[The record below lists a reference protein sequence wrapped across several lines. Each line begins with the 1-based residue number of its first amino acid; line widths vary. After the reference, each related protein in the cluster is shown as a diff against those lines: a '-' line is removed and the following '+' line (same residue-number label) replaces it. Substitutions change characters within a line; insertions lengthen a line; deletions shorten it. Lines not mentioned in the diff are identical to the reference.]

1 LKGREVKTHKFTL
14 DDAAKIVAD
23 PKAFG
28 FTDKDAQEISD
39 EIQAIQDAGG
49 RRKSFTFEQVE
60 NEGDRVEIP
69 LSQMQA
75 VYLSMALRQPGILEQ
90 QQRHGYDQTTVD
102 ELESF
107 LTDEAKRWREWM
119 QSEYDAEYARANEVY
134 MRMFNTRMPRIQFY
148 APLLKNHQGNQ
159 AVLDPLNTGTVAQ
172 SANPGSLKTRKAR
185 TSSLRIESALSVFW
199 SHFNQMDYW
208 VTNAEYLRDV
218 QSVMLNPQVRD
229 SVVSAHGD
237 EGMQTLSAWVNLQMA
252 RGVGKAALIHAGN
265 RMFRNVK
272 SAVSMKALAL
282 NLSTTLKTL
291 PSALYSLGEIHLS
304 KWPVAL
310 ASGIQ
315 HWARLWKT
323 GIIQRRLDIGGMP
336 ELRDLGSSALPMSWV
351 NQAIKYGSY
360 PTMYADGIFTTFS
373 AAMAYGVSYDEA
385 IKQGASEDAAHA
397 YAEERTALIVS
408 KTAQPENW
416 TQKSL
421 FENDASGAGALFF
434 MFTSDPRQK
443 AALAGEAL
451 NQWRK
456 GSATTEEAMRK
467 FLAYWVLP
475 GVMFQLANAIGR
487 SMFKG
492 DDDEWEVVD
501 FATAAIVGQLQGL
514 VLLGS
519 TAEMIVSAAVAAAA
533 EKLTGEEVNRKKFWS
548 SPKNPLE
555 QAADDLIKAAEK
567 LDVQDGEM
575 GLEQAWKISKAAGM
589 LVTPYA
595 PAGALP
601 ATAERVIKD
610 TTNLFYRG
618 DE

>member
-1 LKGREVKTHKFTL
+1 L

-107 LTDEAKRWREWM
+107 LTDDAKRWREWM

-229 SVVSAHGD
+229 SVVSSHGD
-237 EGMQTLSAWVNLQMA
+237 EGVQTLSAWVNLQMA
-252 RGVGKAALIHAGN
+252 RGVGKAALAHASN

-272 SAVSMKALAL
+272 TGVTMKALWL

-304 KWPVAL
+304 KWPSAL
-310 ASGIQ
+310 ASGVQ

-336 ELRDLGSSALPMSWV
+336 ELRDLGSSALPMSWI
-351 NQAIKYGSY
+351 NSATKYGTF
-360 PTMYADGIFTTFS
+360 PTMYADGVFTTFS
-373 AAMAYGVSYDEA
+373 AAMAYGVNYDEA
-385 IKQGASEDAAHA
+385 IRQGASEEAAHKF
-397 YAEERTALIVS
+397 AEERTALIVS

-421 FENDASGAGALFF
+421 LENDASGIGALFI
-434 MFTSDPRQK
+434 MFISDPRQK
-443 AALAGEAL
+443 ASLTGEAL

-519 TAEMIVSAAVAAAA
+519 FTEMLVSAAVAAAA

-548 SPKNPLE
+548 SPKNPLD

-575 GLEQAWKISKAAGM
+575 SLEQAWKISKAAGM